1 MTPNTEKW
9 ILAGF
14 WTAVLTSLLFGHWVL
29 AVVGAAAGVIFQE
42 RGRFTAQALR
52 RGRTTAHRT
61 KGHIEPVPPKVP
73 QPIDPGTENSGAEGA
88 LALDVERLRNL
99 VEEER
104 QVETLARGN
113 VAKHQE
119 SPSSAILPAR
129 SGSALHE
136 SNSNV
141 PSSPGAATTIEQW
154 KSMNASEREE
164 FISKR
169 GSLSNFDHGDS
180 VAGAGKSAGTQS
192 ETMSDDGDGLT
203 TPPATNSRNESQ
215 TSA

>member
-14 WTAVLTSLLFGHWVL
+14 WTVVLTSLLFGHWVL

-42 RGRFTAQALR
+42 RGRFTAQAMR

-73 QPIDPGTENSGAEGA
+73 QPIDPGAENSGAEGA
-88 LALDVERLRNL
+88 LALDLERLHAL
-99 VEEER
+99 VEDER
-104 QVETLARGN
+104 RAEAAARGHPTS
-113 VAKHQE
+113 HQGAL
-119 SPSSAILPAR
+119 SPAILTAR
-129 SGSALHE
+129 SGSDLPE
-136 SNSNV
+136 SNSKM
-141 PSSPGAATTIEQW
+141 PSNPGAATTIEQW
-154 KSMNASEREE
+154 KSMSASERDE

-192 ETMSDDGDGLT
+192 ETMSDNGDGLT
-203 TPPATNSRNESQ
+203 TPPATNSRNESR